1 MNEID
6 NEQSRRI
13 RNVEDRLNEL
23 ENQFSAIT
31 AKLDILQQLCK
42 GLMVLAGVALGVDV
56 IPLMGVN

>member
-1 MNEID
+1 MNEIY

-42 GLMVLAGVALGVDV
+42 GLMALAAVALGVDV
-56 IPLMGVN
+56 IPIMGGM

>member
-56 IPLMGVN
+56 IPIMGGM

>member
-13 RNVEDRLNEL
+13 RSVEDRLNEL
-23 ENQFSAIT
+23 ENQFSAIA

-56 IPLMGVN
+56 IPIMGGM

>member
-56 IPLMGVN
+56 IPIMGGI